1 MADSFLNTVFSM
13 IFIQNGTIYAP
24 DAVIENGTLVVAN
37 GRIQT
42 IAPTREI
49 APPPDAQ
56 VIDAAG
62 MSVVPGFIDLQLNGG
77 FGHDFTAAPET
88 IWVVA
93 EHLPQFGVTSFLPTI
108 ITSPQETVAAAQ
120 AVIAQGP
127 PAAFGGA
134 VPLGLHLE
142 GPFLNPLKKGAH
154 EVQWMKRPFLPLID
168 NWTPDNGVRLV
179 TLAPELPNALDMI
192 RTLAARGVVVSAGH
206 STAAFGEALAGF
218 DAGVRYGT
226 HLFNA
231 MPALHHREPG
241 LAGALL
247 ADDRVTFG
255 IIPDGIH
262 VHPALIRTVWQAA
275 GQRMTLVTDAMAAM
289 GMPPGDYQLGDFKVT
304 VTETDSRLP
313 DGTLAGS
320 IVTMDAALRNLM
332 AFTGCSLAA
341 ALPAVTR
348 IPAALLGLP
357 HKGRLVPGADA
368 DLALLS
374 PDLQVEMVVVNGRIA
389 YRGAPH
395 LTGQIK

>member
-1 MADSFLNTVFSM
+1 MADSFLNTDFSM

-93 EHLPQFGVTSFLPTI
+93 EQLPQFGVTSFLPTI

-154 EVQWMKRPFLPLID
+154 EVRWMKRPFLPD
-168 NWTPDNGVRLV
+168 RQ
-179 TLAPELPNALDMI
+179 LDT
-192 RTLAARGVVVSAGH
+192 RQWRAVG
-206 STAAFGEALAGF
+206 
-218 DAGVRYGT
+218 DAGSGVAQCARHDSDIGGT
-226 HLFNA
+226 W
-231 MPALHHREPG
+231 RG
-241 LAGALL
+241 
-247 ADDRVTFG
+247 
-255 IIPDGIH
+255 
-262 VHPALIRTVWQAA
+262 
-275 GQRMTLVTDAMAAM
+275 GQRRT
-289 GMPPGDYQLGDFKVT
+289 F
-304 VTETDSRLP
+304 
-313 DGTLAGS
+313 DGCVWRSDGG
-320 IVTMDAALRNLM
+320 V
-332 AFTGCSLAA
+332 
-341 ALPAVTR
+341 
-348 IPAALLGLP
+348 
-357 HKGRLVPGADA
+357 
-368 DLALLS
+368 
-374 PDLQVEMVVVNGRIA
+374 
-389 YRGAPH
+389 
-395 LTGQIK
+395 